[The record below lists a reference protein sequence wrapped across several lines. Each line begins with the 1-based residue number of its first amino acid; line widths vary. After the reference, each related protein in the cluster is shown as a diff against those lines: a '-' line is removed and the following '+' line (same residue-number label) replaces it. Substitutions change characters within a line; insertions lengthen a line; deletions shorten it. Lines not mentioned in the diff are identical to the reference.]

1 MASSK
6 AELHMARNWTRDEL
20 IVAMN
25 LYSRLTFGQLH
36 ARNPLIIATATKMD
50 RSPNSLAM
58 KLCNLASFDPAVT
71 NRGRAGLKGAS
82 QLDREVWN
90 AFQAD
95 WEALGTES
103 EQRFNALVGTAPAA
117 TDAERWMLREGPTE
131 TETTTRRRL
140 GQDFFRRTVLV
151 SYNHRCCITGTPI
164 PALLSASHIVAWSA
178 DRTQRLN
185 PRNGLCLAK
194 IQDAAFD
201 RHLITLDEE
210 LSAVVLIGTND
221 RRPDLRQRPRPF
233 VDTCILLQTPVVNNV
248 YSTTVGLAAFFQ
260 KSVAEQ

>member
-1 MASSK
+1 
-6 AELHMARNWTRDEL
+6 MARAWTRDEL

-36 ARNPLIIATATKMD
+36 ARNPLIVTTAAKMD

-71 NRGRAGLKGAS
+71 GRGRVGLKGAS
-82 QLDREVWN
+82 QLDRDVWN

-95 WEALGTES
+95 WESMGTDS
-103 EQRFNALVGTAPAA
+103 EQRFNALVGAPAA
-117 TDAERWMLREGPTE
+117 GDDEERWAVREGPTE
-131 TETTTRRRL
+131 METMTRRRL
-140 GQDFFRRTVLV
+140 GQDFFRRSVLV
-151 SYNHRCCITGTPI
+151 SYNHHCCITGTPI

-194 IQDAAFD
+194 TQDAAFD
-201 RHLITLDEE
+201 RHLITLDED
-210 LSAVVLIGTND
+210 LRVVLSKSIRDHFTSEAVRANFQPYEGKRIVLPHRFTPD
-221 RRPDLRQRPRPF
+221 PALLKRHRDLFSGSPSVSLRP
-233 VDTCILLQTPVVNNV
+233 
-248 YSTTVGLAAFFQ
+248 
-260 KSVAEQ
+260 

>member
-1 MASSK
+1 
-6 AELHMARNWTRDEL
+6 MARAWTRDEL

-36 ARNPLIIATATKMD
+36 ARNPLIAATAARMD

-71 NRGRAGLKGAS
+71 SRGRVGLKGAS
-82 QLDREVWN
+82 RLDRKVWD

-95 WEALGTES
+95 WETMGTES
-103 EQRFNALVGTAPAA
+103 EQRFNTLAGSEPIVEG
-117 TDAERWMLREGPTE
+117 DERWILREGPTE
-131 TETTTRRRL
+131 TESVTRRRL

-194 IQDAAFD
+194 TQDAAFD
-201 RHLITLDEE
+201 RHLITLDDD
-210 LSAVVLIGTND
+210 LRVVLSKSIRDHFTSESVRVNFQPYEGRQINLPQRFT
-221 RRPDLRQRPRPF
+221 PDPA
-233 VDTCILLQTPVVNNV
+233 LLKRHRDLFSNP
-248 YSTTVGLAAFFQ
+248 AAR
-260 KSVAEQ
+260 

>member
-1 MASSK
+1 
-6 AELHMARNWTRDEL
+6 MARAWTGDEL

-36 ARNPLIIATATKMD
+36 ARNPLIIATAAKMG

-71 NRGRAGLKGAS
+71 SRGRVGLKGAS

-95 WEALGTES
+95 WETMGTES
-103 EQRFNALVGTAPAA
+103 EQRFNALAGSDPAIEEQEEHW
-117 TDAERWMLREGPTE
+117 TLREGPTE
-131 TETTTRRRL
+131 MESVTRRRL

-194 IQDAAFD
+194 TQDAAFD
-201 RHLITLDEE
+201 RHLITLDED
-210 LSAVVLIGTND
+210 LRVVLSKSIRDHFTVESVRVNFQPYEGKRID
-221 RRPDLRQRPRPF
+221 LPHRFIPDSG
-233 VDTCILLQTPVVNNV
+233 LLQRHRDIFSNP
-248 YSTTVGLAAFFQ
+248 TTSGLRG
-260 KSVAEQ
+260 

>member
-1 MASSK
+1 
-6 AELHMARNWTRDEL
+6 MARAWTRDEL

-36 ARNPLIIATATKMD
+36 ARNPLIIATAAKMD

-71 NRGRAGLKGAS
+71 SRGRVGLKGAS

-95 WEALGTES
+95 WETLGTES
-103 EQRFNALVGTAPAA
+103 EQRFNALVGTAPTIA
-117 TDAERWMLREGPTE
+117 DEESWVLREGPTE
-131 TETTTRRRL
+131 METTTRRRL
-140 GQDFFRRTVLV
+140 GQDFFRRTVLI

-164 PALLSASHIVAWSA
+164 PALLSASHIVAWST
-178 DRTQRLN
+178 DSTQRLN

-194 IQDAAFD
+194 TQDAAFD
-201 RHLITLDEE
+201 RHLITLDED
-210 LSAVVLIGTND
+210 LRVVLSKSIRDHFTSESVRMNFQPYEGK
-221 RRPDLRQRPRPF
+221 RIDLPYRFTSDATLLKCHRDIFSKSRQP
-233 VDTCILLQTPVVNNV
+233 I
-248 YSTTVGLAAFFQ
+248 
-260 KSVAEQ
+260 VANG

>member
-1 MASSK
+1 
-6 AELHMARNWTRDEL
+6 MARAWTRDEL

-36 ARNPLIIATATKMD
+36 ARNPLIIATAARMD

-71 NRGRAGLKGAS
+71 SRGRVGLKGAS
-82 QLDREVWN
+82 QLDREIWN
-90 AFQAD
+90 AFQTD
-95 WEALGTES
+95 WETLGTES
-103 EQRFNALVGTAPAA
+103 EQRFNALVGTAPTVA
-117 TDAERWMLREGPTE
+117 DEERWLLREGPTE
-131 TETTTRRRL
+131 METTTRRRL

-178 DRTQRLN
+178 NHTQRLN

-194 IQDAAFD
+194 TQDAAFD
-201 RHLITLDEE
+201 RHLITLDED
-210 LSAVVLIGTND
+210 LRVVLSKSIRDHFTSESVRVNFQPYEGKRID
-221 RRPDLRQRPRPF
+221 LPHRFEPDAA
-233 VDTCILLQTPVVNNV
+233 LLKCHRDIFSNPV
-248 YSTTVGLAAFFQ
+248 GRIAANGER
-260 KSVAEQ
+260 A